1 MALSCEGLQELLLSD
16 VLSLE
21 RPEYEAQRRSLEAD
35 IYHLKQ
41 QIKNAEVSLELPI
54 CITTEVNTHNV

>member
-35 IYHLKQ
+35 IYHHEQ
-41 QIKNAEVSLELPI
+41 QIKNAEVGSEFI
-54 CITTEVNTHNV
+54 CITTVIC